1 MTGNPAPSQLAPAI
15 QAILADLRRRIR
27 RYVGLE
33 GLAAA
38 IAWLGAAFWISLG
51 TDWAFEP
58 SRPVRGIL
66 LLLLLLILAAIIFR
80 SIIVRVLV
88 PLSNRSMAVLLERY
102 FPQFH
107 DGLITAVELTERE
120 SGATDCDRSMLA
132 RTCREAV
139 APIAAVRLRQ
149 VFDPRPLRRA
159 LLAAVVAAVSVAVYG
174 LMNPQLMAI
183 WADRCLAL
191 GSAPW
196 PRATQLALGEPFGP
210 ENMVIRVAKGSD
222 VDVVVL
228 ADLTE
233 HIAPQVVQ
241 IRSRTEG
248 GVREQKAM
256 NRDGLAD
263 PQRDDFQS
271 YSHKFQ
277 GVLAPITFDVV
288 GGDDALRGRRIE
300 VVDSP
305 TVVAMWLDLVYPK
318 YTVIAPRTVP
328 VAGLMQVPVGTHVT
342 VRAKAN
348 KALARVTIE
357 SASERMSQP
366 AEVVEPADTSQAEFF
381 QYTLGALGKDNSLQF
396 TLLDADG
403 IKSREPIRLTLAAL
417 EDRRPEFAVQL
428 KGIGS
433 AITPQASIPV
443 AGRVS
448 DDYGIARV
456 WFEYEVDKNR
466 PGQRPIASLSG
477 KPTEVTDLPID
488 QALDVRDLGLKA
500 GQKFQLCL
508 AAQDRYDLTPHPNI
522 GTSDRWLLDV
532 VTADQLRTMLQ
543 ARELVLRQ
551 RFEAILREMVETRDS
566 LARIE
571 YAATPVK
578 SKTAGKGAEPGD
590 KPQAEDR
597 TPERLQSQRALRAQG
612 AGQNSRKDAQETLG
626 IAQAFDDIRA
636 ELVNNRIDTEELK
649 IRLQTRIADPLR
661 KIGDEMF
668 PQLDRC
674 LDQLELALDD
684 AAKGVQ
690 SRNLA
695 VAQVDRILAAMRQ
708 VLGSMIELED
718 FNEAIDL
725 LRSII
730 RSQEKVN
737 DLTKKRQKQKLRDL
751 LEK

>member
-1 MTGNPAPSQLAPAI
+1 M
-15 QAILADLRRRIR
+15 
-27 RYVGLE
+27 
-33 GLAAA
+33 
-38 IAWLGAAFWISLG
+38 
-51 TDWAFEP
+51 
-58 SRPVRGIL
+58 
-66 LLLLLLILAAIIFR
+66 
-80 SIIVRVLV
+80 
-88 PLSNRSMAVLLERY
+88 
-102 FPQFH
+102 
-107 DGLITAVELTERE
+107 
-120 SGATDCDRSMLA
+120 
-132 RTCREAV
+132 
-139 APIAAVRLRQ
+139 
-149 VFDPRPLRRA
+149 
-159 LLAAVVAAVSVAVYG
+159 
-174 LMNPQLMAI
+174 
-183 WADRCLAL
+183 
-191 GSAPW
+191 
-196 PRATQLALGEPFGP
+196 
-210 ENMVIRVAKGSD
+210 AKGAD

-233 HIAPQVVQ
+233 HIAPEVVQ

-263 PQRDDFQS
+263 PQHDEFQS

-305 TVVAMWLDLVYPK
+305 TLVAMWLDLVYPK
-318 YTVIAPRTVP
+318 YTAIAPRTVP
-328 VAGLMQVPVGTHVT
+328 VTGLVQVPVGTHVT

-357 SASERMSQP
+357 SAFERMAQP
-366 AEVVEPADTSQAEFF
+366 AEVVEPADTSHAEFF
-381 QYTLGALGKDNSLQF
+381 QYTLGALGKDKSLQF

-403 IKSREPIRLTLAAL
+403 SRAGNRFGSRWPRWKTG
-417 EDRRPEFAVQL
+417 RPEFAVQL

-433 AITPQASIPV
+433 AITPQASVPV
-443 AGRVS
+443 AGRVT

-456 WFEYEVDKNR
+456 WFEFEVDKDR
-466 PGQRPIASLSG
+466 PGQAAIASPSG
-477 KPTEVTDLPID
+477 KPTEVTDLPVD

-508 AAQDRYDLTPHPNI
+508 AAQDRYDLTPHANI

-532 VTADQLRTMLQ
+532 VTPDQLRTMLQ

-551 RFEAILREMVETRDS
+551 RFEAILQEMVETRDS

-571 YAATPVK
+571 YAAPVK

-590 KPQAEDR
+590 KPQEADR
-597 TPERLQSQRALRAQG
+597 TPERLESQRALRAEG

-661 KIGDEMF
+661 KIGGEMF

-674 LDQLELALDD
+674 LDQLELVLDD

-690 SRNLA
+690 GRNLA
-695 VAQVDRILAAMRQ
+695 VAQVDRIVAAMGQ

-725 LRSII
+725 LARLSDRKRRS
-730 RSQEKVN
+730 
-737 DLTKKRQKQKLRDL
+737 TT
-751 LEK
+751 